1 MTLTT
6 SGYSRAQPRESK
18 TVDDA
23 LLERLYFKMF
33 QVRCLEEEL
42 RSRHKLGEFRGAVHC
57 CDGQEAVG
65 IGAAAALK
73 PGDVVTST
81 HRGHAHYLGSGA
93 SIDGIVAEI
102 YGRITGPCRGRAG
115 HMNVADRQ
123 AGLLGG
129 NGIVGG
135 GLSIAVGQ
143 AWAFKALKLNRVA
156 MCFFGDGAAQTGAF
170 HESLNI
176 ASLWSLPVVFVC
188 DNNNYGLTVRASVQ
202 SSVANIADRAGAYS
216 MPGITLDGN
225 DVLGVLE
232 ASRVAVM
239 RARAGDGPTL
249 IEAKTYRIT
258 GFSTSD
264 IGGYQS
270 AEEMEE
276 WKTRDPLLR
285 SERQLV
291 STVGKERVSNLQDG
305 ARKELD
311 EAFKRALEAP
321 YPDPS
326 ELREP
331 EYEVSAT

>member
-1 MTLTT
+1 MTSTAFGD
-6 SGYSRAQPRESK
+6 SHAEPQDGKAVDRA
-18 TVDDA
+18 
-23 LLERLYFKMF
+23 LHERLYFKMF
-33 QVRCLEEEL
+33 QVRCLEQEL
-42 RSRHKLGEFRGAVHC
+42 RARHKLGEFRGAVHC

-65 IGAAAALK
+65 IGATAALR

-93 SIDGIVAEI
+93 KIDGVVAEI
-102 YGRITGPCRGRAG
+102 YGRVTGPCRGRAG
-115 HMNVADRQ
+115 HMNVADRE

-135 GLSIAVGQ
+135 GMSVAAGQ
-143 AWAFKALKLNRVA
+143 AWAFKAFRSGRVA

-170 HESLNI
+170 HESLNL

-188 DNNNYGLTVRASVQ
+188 DHNEYGLTVRASVQ
-202 SSVANIADRAGAYS
+202 SSVANIADRAAAYA

-225 DVLGVLE
+225 DVLRVLE
-232 ASRVAVM
+232 TSRTAVE
-239 RARAGDGPTL
+239 RARAGGGPTL

-264 IGGYQS
+264 VGGYQS
-270 AEEMEE
+270 PAEIEV
-276 WKTRDPLLR
+276 WKARDPLLR
-285 SERQLV
+285 CERQLTAV
-291 STVGKERVSNLQDG
+291 VGKERLLELQVQ
-305 ARKELD
+305 ARRELE
-311 EAFKRALEAP
+311 EAFRRALEAP

-331 EYEVSAT
+331 EYAVS